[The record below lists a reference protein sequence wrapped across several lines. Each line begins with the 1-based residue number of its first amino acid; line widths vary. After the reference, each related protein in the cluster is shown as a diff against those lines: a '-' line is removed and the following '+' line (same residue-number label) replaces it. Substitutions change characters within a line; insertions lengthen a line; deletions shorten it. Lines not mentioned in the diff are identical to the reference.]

1 MGSMITKILSGGQTG
16 ADQAALDFAI
26 KHGIPHGGWIP
37 KGRKTEDGILPDK
50 YKLDEMPTTS
60 YPKRTEKNILDSDGT
75 LIFSRGK
82 LTGGSALTRKLAKQ
96 HERPW
101 LHIDLDKV
109 VATQAVQILA
119 GWVGDNDI
127 QALNVAGPRA
137 SKDPGIHDFVV
148 GILEIALK
156 GDEP

>member
-1 MGSMITKILSGGQTG
+1 MLTKIISGGQTG

-26 KHGIPHGGWIP
+26 KHSIPHGGWIP
-37 KGRKTEDGILPDK
+37 NESEKQRTGILPDK
-50 YKLDEMPTTS
+50 YHLAEMPTAS

-75 LIFSRGK
+75 LIFSRGT

-96 HERPW
+96 HDKPW
-101 LHIDLDKV
+101 VHVDLDK
-109 VATQAVQILA
+109 ATAREAAQMITE
-119 GWVGDNDI
+119 WIEDNGI
-127 QALNVAGPRA
+127 QTLNVAGPRA

-148 GILEIALK
+148 GILENVLK